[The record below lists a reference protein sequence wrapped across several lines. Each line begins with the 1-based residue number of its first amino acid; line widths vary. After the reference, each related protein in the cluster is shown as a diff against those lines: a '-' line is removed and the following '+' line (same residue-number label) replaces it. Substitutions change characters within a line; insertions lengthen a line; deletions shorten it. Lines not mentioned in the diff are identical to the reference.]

1 MAPAKG
7 MCSRDERAGS
17 VKLGGQS
24 RREGRERVEE
34 GRERHSD
41 GRGRS
46 NREGGTNIKGRVEEE
61 EDEEP
66 CLDSVEEVEEPCEV

>member
-1 MAPAKG
+1 M
-7 MCSRDERAGS
+7 
-17 VKLGGQS
+17 KLGGQS
-24 RREGRERVEE
+24 RKEGREREEE

-46 NREGGTNIKGRVEEE
+46 SREGGTNIKGRDEEK

-66 CLDSVEEVEEPCEV
+66 CWGSGDAVEAPREEWD